1 MSVSAQ
7 QLIHIA
13 NKTPSFTH
21 TQTHL
26 HAHTQPQLHAPT
38 IFLPPRRERFLYRS
52 LPRSL
57 CSCSVVPLYTHVLA
71 SCRSL
76 VLSFFLSCSRRLTPS
91 RSASGFRV
99 TPRLLSHIRL
109 WLPSHATASEP
120 HPPLA
125 SESRHGFRAASICLW
140 LLSHATG
147 FRPPPGRATKRSS

>member
-71 SCRSL
+71 FSRSLALSLSRSVVLSLSL
-76 VLSFFLSCSRRLTPS
+76 VLSFVLSLSPHRSFFLVLAVSLRL
-91 RSASGFRV
+91 A
-99 TPRLLSHIRL
+99 L
-109 WLPSHATASEP
+109 
-120 HPPLA
+120 PLA
-125 SESRHGFRAASICLW
+125 SESRHGF
-140 LLSHATG
+140 
-147 FRPPPGRATKRSS
+147 

>member
-76 VLSFFLSCSRRLTPS
+76 VLSFFRSLVLSFVLSLSPHRSFFLVLAVSLRL
-91 RSASGFRV
+91 A
-99 TPRLLSHIRL
+99 L
-109 WLPSHATASEP
+109 
-120 HPPLA
+120 PLA
-125 SESRHGFRAASICLW
+125 SESRHGF
-140 LLSHATG
+140 
-147 FRPPPGRATKRSS
+147 